1 VAVGAADKLEEQLA
15 AALADVDQELLTL
28 FFRNRK
34 GWDGTLAGVPA
45 DYAARILAH
54 LPKVKAQLEQF
65 AKEPF

>member
-54 LPKVKAQLEQF
+54 LPKFKAQLEQF